1 MLNGYASFTATRDV
15 THVVVAL
22 RAQIDAILQRKIEQ
36 PSLDID
42 AAGEGL
48 VAGVALHY
56 IHRNRY
62 RYFIVYILCICMYIY
77 IYVDKRVAGEGL
89 VAGVLLQA
97 WLYIIYIEI
106 AQIVC

>member
-15 THVVVAL
+15 TQVVVAL

-36 PSLDID
+36 PSMDIDAAGEGLVAGVVPCYTWRNRYRYIIVYILCIYIYICVDID

-48 VAGVALHY
+48 VAGVAL
-56 IHRNRY
+56 
-62 RYFIVYILCICMYIY
+62 YFIH
-77 IYVDKRVAGEGL
+77 
-89 VAGVLLQA
+89 
-97 WLYIIYIEI
+97 IEI